1 MAHNADATTDQDA
14 SGHQPDEGD
23 GHDSNDHEAP
33 VSRKKRNT
41 ILLVIALVFVLAGIG
56 WYLLD
61 AMVLSTR
68 IITDDAYVQ
77 GDQVNISAQINA
89 TVTAI
94 SVEDTEPVKRGQVL
108 ITLDDSNTRN
118 ALDQAHGQLAQA
130 VRQYRQQRAQAVQFD
145 AATVT
150 ARAQFERARDEYQ
163 RRKPLLAQRAASRE
177 EVDSARRQYDAAQAQ
192 LEQARAQARAAHAL
206 IDGNDLWHAPGVMQA
221 RATYRNAWLAQKR
234 TQVISPVDGRV
245 ASRQVQ
251 LGQSVQAGQP
261 LLTVVPLHD
270 LWVDA
275 NFKETQLG
283 RVRIGQPASVTT
295 DFYGDDVVYHGHVA
309 GLSAGTGAAFSLLPA
324 QNATGNWIKVVQR
337 VPVRITLDGDTLSSH
352 PLRVGLSTYTRI
364 DLNDE
369 AGGPMLT
376 DTPRVRARQQT
387 DVFEARQR
395 QADDAA
401 MAIIRDNAGDLL
413 TDTDDSTTP

>member
-1 MAHNADATTDQDA
+1 MVHDTD
-14 SGHQPDEGD
+14 H
-23 GHDSNDHEAP
+23 SNDPDPQSDDNDGQEAP
-33 VSRKKRNT
+33 VSRKKRNI
-41 ILLVIALVFVLAGIG
+41 ILLVIALVFILAGVG
-56 WYLLD
+56 WYLLN
-61 AMVLSTR
+61 ALVLSTR
-68 IITDDAYVQ
+68 VITDDAYVQ
-77 GDQVNISAQINA
+77 GDQVNVSAQINA

-94 SVEDTEPVKRGQVL
+94 NTENTEPVKRGEVL
-108 ITLDDSNTRN
+108 LELDDSDTRN
-118 ALDQAHGQLAQA
+118 ALDQAAGQLAQA
-130 VRQYRQQRAQAVQFD
+130 VRRYRQQRAQAVQLD
-145 AATVT
+145 AAVVT

-163 RRKPLLAQRAASRE
+163 RRRPLLAQRAASKE
-177 EVDSARRQYDAAQAQ
+177 EVDSARRQYNAAQAQ

-206 IDGNDLWHAPGVMQA
+206 IDGNDLWHDPGVLQA
-221 RATYRNAWLAQKR
+221 RAAYRNAWLAQRR
-234 TQVISPVDGRV
+234 TQVISPVDGYV

-261 LLTVVPLHD
+261 LLTIVPLHD
-270 LWVDA
+270 LWVEA

-283 RVRIGQPASVTT
+283 RVRIGQPATVTT

-337 VPVRITLDGDTLSSH
+337 VPVRITLDDDHIDQH

-364 DLNDE
+364 ELDTGVD
-369 AGGPMLT
+369 GPMLAQ
-376 DTPRVRARQQT
+376 TPGVREPQHTAVFDARQQ
-387 DVFEARQR
+387 

-413 TDTDDSTTP
+413 DADDSAAP

>member
-1 MAHNADATTDQDA
+1 MAHKSEHTTDPA
-14 SGHQPDEGD
+14 APEHPT
-23 GHDSNDHEAP
+23 HDDDQSEAP
-33 VSRKKRNT
+33 VSRKKRNV
-41 ILLVIALVFVLAGIG
+41 ILLIIALVFVLAGIG

-61 AMVLSTR
+61 ALVLSTR
-68 IITDDAYVQ
+68 VITDDAYVQ

-94 SVEDTEPVKRGQVL
+94 NVEDTEPVKRGQVL
-108 ITLDDSNTRN
+108 LELDDSDTTN
-118 ALDQAHGQLAQA
+118 ALDQAAGQLAQA
-130 VRQYRQQRAQAVQFD
+130 VRRYRQQLAQAIQLD

-150 ARAQFERARDEYQ
+150 ARTRLERARDEYQ
-163 RRKPLLAQRAASRE
+163 RRRPLLAQRAASKE

-192 LEQARAQARAAHAL
+192 FEQAQAQARAAHAL
-206 IDGNDLWHAPGVMQA
+206 IDGNDLWHDPGVMQA
-221 RATYRNAWLAQKR
+221 RGAYRNAWLAQDR
-234 TQVISPVDGRV
+234 TRVVSPVEGHV

-261 LLTVVPLHD
+261 LLTVVPLHE

-283 RVRIGQPASVTT
+283 RVRIGQAATVTT

-309 GLSAGTGAAFSLLPA
+309 GLSAGTGSAFSLLPA

-337 VPVRITLDGDTLSSH
+337 VPVRITLDGDTLDTH
-352 PLRVGLSTYTRI
+352 PLRIGLSTYTRI
-364 DLNDE
+364 ELEDGSGEQVL
-369 AGGPMLT
+369 ACPPG
-376 DTPRVRARQQT
+376 VRKPQRT
-387 DVFEARQR
+387 EVFDARQR
-395 QADDAA
+395 QADTAA

-413 TDTDDSTTP
+413 DASSNSATP